1 MKTQNGY
8 LLISLDFELFWGLFD
23 VKTTSNYHTNL
34 KNVRE
39 VIPRLVA
46 LADQYNITLTFATV
60 GFLFAK
66 NKQELLSAL
75 PSEKPTYLNSR
86 FNPYNLIENIGE
98 NETDDPFHYAES
110 LIEFI
115 RTNGNHEIASHTFS
129 HYYANEDGQT
139 PDQFEADIIAAV
151 QIAKQKNINIKSIV
165 FPRNQINEAY
175 LKICAKHGIICYR
188 GIENHWM
195 FDTHDTKKLDNAT
208 HKAFRLT
215 DAYCNVSG
223 YNTYSI
229 SHLKNRHGILNI
241 PSSKFFRPYSN
252 NFKLLEPTLWAFYTE
267 LAFKMVNEG
276 TASLFVIY
284 CDGKPIGITFSYH
297 FDSILVESLTVF
309 DIDFYRYNIGHT
321 TIMKMLDWSF
331 NNGIEIFDYT
341 QGDFDYKKRW
351 SDDRYQ
357 TYYHILYDSNS
368 LKSRLTA
375 SFLEKYFNFKREFR
389 DRKYS
394 TKVHNL
400 KHQLL
405 GGNKNKAVLL
415 ETYKIEVLPDAF
427 TMEPRIAQIDLDA
440 ELYVS
445 QRKAL
450 YDYLYMNPEPAKDLT
465 VYQYEN
471 DSLLVKTKNG
481 FLKIVRDEA

>member
-1 MKTQNGY
+1 MINNPFSSKTFQDVWLKHFNTNNPGKTTEVIKPISFYKHAVVPCYINLGNKLTNGLTY
-8 LLISLDFELFWGLFD
+8 DLNLKATDYKSQVFLVRDIPSYQETTAPEASDALRLKKVFQYEGYITRVGNYESLD
-23 VKTTSNYHTNL
+23 
-34 KNVRE
+34 
-39 VIPRLVA
+39 A
-46 LADQYNITLTFATV
+46 
-60 GFLFAK
+60 
-66 NKQELLSAL
+66 
-75 PSEKPTYLNSR
+75 YLNTIYKSNTR
-86 FNPYNLIENIGE
+86 SKLRRNVTRLEANFTVDYIMYHGE
-98 NETDDPFHYAES
+98 ISKT
-110 LIEFI
+110 EFDLVFD
-115 RTNGNHEIASHTFS
+115 SF
-129 HYYANEDGQT
+129 YKL
-139 PDQFEADIIAAV
+139 FE
-151 QIAKQKNINIKSIV
+151 K
-165 FPRNQINEAY
+165 R
-175 LKICAKHGIICYR
+175 
-188 GIENHWM
+188 
-195 FDTHDTKKLDNAT
+195 
-208 HKAFRLT
+208 
-215 DAYCNVSG
+215 
-223 YNTYSI
+223 
-229 SHLKNRHGILNI
+229 
-241 PSSKFFRPYSN
+241 YSN
-252 NFKLLEPTLWAFYTE
+252 KGEPCGELEPALWAFYTE

-297 FDSILVESLTVF
+297 FDSILVEALTVF
-309 DIDFYRYNIGHT
+309 DIDLYRYNIGHT